1 MTKNKI
7 ENLKN
12 LWESGNIRNFRR
24 FVYMNRKDLEE
35 ISERYVDAVEII
47 LGCDNFIIMQTL
59 MNTLLEFT
67 SKYSDG
73 LVSKDIVT
81 GTVDFS
87 IQMVCDIA

>member
-81 GTVDFS
+81 GAVDFS
-87 IQMVCDIA
+87 IQMVCDIV

>member
-24 FVYMNRKDLEE
+24 FVYINRKDLEE